1 MVLLDELL
9 ADPYW
14 AGSSK
19 DKVPLYLGDYLN
31 SGGPLYPVSRQE
43 FNKLNTANEIKQN
56 ETLKNAL
63 ICYRMHAKD
72 NYVIVF
78 DVESSFTDIPKTAKK
93 YSRWFYEQKAHYKE
107 WSQHLGLHLFYK
119 IKFDR
124 LSDSAKKML
133 LTRTEIKVT
142 HDDLDYEIIMN
153 NHFITFTFNKIDEM
167 PLDEDAPDWVYN
179 ALEDGAK
186 DIKTIMP
193 SQVTKPT
200 EVAGRLYNLYLQ
212 EDTEYLAKLRTL
224 TVSDMHSKDESK
236 SSYEYGIAIRLAG
249 YLNRRLNS
257 ANGIEGI
264 VLGQNPK
271 DITLSDKAWAVAH
284 KLSEIAEKRPKWDEF
299 RDGLPWTTYV
309 AKAALEYLESH

>member
-1 MVLLDELL
+1 MLLAELL

-19 DKVPLYLGDYLN
+19 DKVPLYLGDYLK
-31 SGGPLYPVSRQE
+31 SGGPLYPVSKQE
-43 FNKLNTANEIKQN
+43 FSKLNTANEIKQN
-56 ETLKNAL
+56 ETLKDAL
-63 ICYRMHAKD
+63 LCYRMHAKD

-78 DVESSFTDIPKTAKK
+78 DVESSFTDPPKTAKK

-124 LSDSAKKML
+124 LSDNAKKIL

-167 PLDEDAPDWVYN
+167 PLDEDAPDWVYA

-186 DIKTIMP
+186 DIKGIMP
-193 SQVTKPT
+193 SQVTTPT
-200 EVAGRLYNLYLQ
+200 EVADRLYSLYLQ

-224 TVSDMHSKDESK
+224 TISDMHSKDESK
-236 SSYEYGIAIRLAG
+236 SGYEYGIAIRLAS
-249 YLNRRLNS
+249 YLNRKLS
-257 ANGIEGI
+257 AAEGIERV

-271 DITLSDKAWAVAH
+271 DVTLSDKAWAVSR
-284 KLSEIAEKRPKWDEF
+284 KLSEIAEKRPKWDEQ

-309 AKAALEYLESH
+309 AKSALEYLQSH

>member
-1 MVLLDELL
+1 MLLAELS

-19 DKVPLYLGDYLN
+19 DKVPLYLGEYLN
-31 SGGPLYPVSRQE
+31 SRGPLYPVSKQD

-56 ETLKNAL
+56 ETLKDAL
-63 ICYRMHAKD
+63 LCYRMHAKD

-78 DVESSFTDIPKTAKK
+78 DVESSFTDPPKTAKK

-124 LSDSAKKML
+124 LSDNAKKML

-142 HDDLDYEIIMN
+142 QDDLDYEIIMN

-167 PLDEDAPDWVYN
+167 PLDEDAPDWVYK

-186 DIKTIMP
+186 DIKVIMP
-193 SQVTKPT
+193 SQVTTPT
-200 EVAGRLYNLYLQ
+200 EVAGRLYSLYLQ

-249 YLNRRLNS
+249 YLNRRIS
-257 ANGIEGI
+257 AAEGIERV
-264 VLGQNPK
+264 VLGQNPN
-271 DITLSDKAWAVAH
+271 DVTLSDKAWAVSK
-284 KLSEIAEKRPKWDEF
+284 KLSEIAEKRPKWDEQ
-299 RDGLPWTTYV
+299 RDGLPWTVYV
-309 AKAALEYLESH
+309 AKSALEYLQSH

>member
-1 MVLLDELL
+1 MLLAELS

-19 DKVPLYLGDYLN
+19 DKVPLYLGEYLN
-31 SGGPLYPVSRQE
+31 SRGPLYPVSKQD

-56 ETLKNAL
+56 ETLKDAL
-63 ICYRMHAKD
+63 LCYRMHAKD

-78 DVESSFTDIPKTAKK
+78 DVESSFTDPPKTAKK

-124 LSDSAKKML
+124 LSDNAKKML

-142 HDDLDYEIIMN
+142 QDDLDYEIIMN

-167 PLDEDAPDWVYN
+167 PLDEDAPDWVYK

-186 DIKTIMP
+186 DIKVIMP
-193 SQVTKPT
+193 SQVTTPT
-200 EVAGRLYNLYLQ
+200 EVAGRLYSLYLQ

-236 SSYEYGIAIRLAG
+236 SSYEYGIAIRLAS
-249 YLNRRLNS
+249 YLNRRIS
-257 ANGIEGI
+257 AAEGIERV
-264 VLGQNPK
+264 VLGQNPN
-271 DITLSDKAWAVAH
+271 DVTLSDKAWAVSK
-284 KLSEIAEKRPKWDEF
+284 KLSEIAEKRPKWDEQ
-299 RDGLPWTTYV
+299 RDGLPWTVYV
-309 AKAALEYLESH
+309 AKSALEYLQSH

>member
-1 MVLLDELL
+1 MLLAELL

-19 DKVPLYLGDYLN
+19 DKVPLYLGDYLEN
-31 SGGPLYPVSRQE
+31 GGPLYPVSKQE

-56 ETLKNAL
+56 DALKDAL
-63 ICYRMHAKD
+63 LCYRMHAKD

-78 DVESSFTDIPKTAKK
+78 DVESSFTDPPKTAKK
-93 YSRWFYEQKAHYKE
+93 YARWFYEQKAHYKE

-124 LSDSAKKML
+124 LSNSAKKML

-142 HDDLDYEIIMN
+142 HEDLDYEIIMN

-167 PLDEDAPDWVYN
+167 PLNEDAPDWVYQ

-186 DIKTIMP
+186 DIKAITP
-193 SQVTKPT
+193 AAVTKPT
-200 EVAGRLYNLYLQ
+200 EVANRLYNLYLQ
-212 EDTEYLAKLRTL
+212 EDTEYLTKLRTL
-224 TVSDMHSKDESK
+224 TVSDMNTKDESK

-249 YLNRRLNS
+249 YLNRKLS
-257 ANGIEGI
+257 AAEGI
-264 VLGQNPK
+264 DGVVLGQNPK
-271 DITLSDKAWAVAH
+271 DVTLSDKAWAVAK
-284 KLSEIAEKRPKWDEF
+284 KLEEIAEKRPKWDEF

-309 AKAALEYLESH
+309 ARSALEYLESH